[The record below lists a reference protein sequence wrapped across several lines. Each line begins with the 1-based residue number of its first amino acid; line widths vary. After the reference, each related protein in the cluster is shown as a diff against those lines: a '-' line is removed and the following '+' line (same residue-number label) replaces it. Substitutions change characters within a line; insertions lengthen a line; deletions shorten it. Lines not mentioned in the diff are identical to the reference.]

1 MTEFFLLDSMIFFN
15 AEMLIGYHN
24 MNVMRESMNKYFLQ
38 MSGIS
43 HSKTR
48 RPSSQNRNPWE
59 IVHPVDYCRVKSTDL
74 IDEYVGK

>member
-1 MTEFFLLDSMIFFN
+1 MTEFFLLDSMIFFY
-15 AEMLIGYHN
+15 AEMLIGYQN

-48 RPSSQNRNPWE
+48 RPSSQSRNPWE

>member
-1 MTEFFLLDSMIFFN
+1 
-15 AEMLIGYHN
+15 MLIGYHN

-48 RPSSQNRNPWE
+48 RPSSQSRNPWE